1 MPCPN
6 KGWPDNERST
16 LHDAKSH
23 ISHQS
28 AAIVQAFAMESKS
41 CNNFISYVELEE
53 HEMQN
58 LEFGILY
65 IFLSYVQVQD
75 ISVKFNDSST
85 NYVQPLGSSRRNSLS
100 ENNIK
105 LLPGESFVTKAQNV
119 LMFSP
124 VSDLNQGT
132 SGILSVTNF
141 KLTFVTTDETNGDDV
156 TRQQNHLYGYMDTC
170 LTNIEDIYVTVG
182 DKKRKLLPGNIV
194 PSKVK
199 GIFIICKMW
208 ILEFTN
214 VVVLFQIFTHRRWE
228 KSVASIVTLCFPQQ
242 ARPVIW
248 LRLSVSIS
256 DKEAYYSSLDKAVRL
271 FRDISDWH
279 NELER
284 TIRNEKFRK
293 CWRLSTVN
301 VDFKL
306 CRSLS
311 RYIIIPASIT
321 DSQLID
327 AAKRFQGNR
336 PPIWSWSNARGA
348 ALVKMPELSPL
359 VTNRIQENIMFENV
373 RKSHPQKMPPVVL
386 ELNKGISV
394 KLIAIAFSK
403 FASLCSPENI
413 RQFWLQDNN
422 FYSLVENTKWLKYVS
437 YCLQKAVEACEHL
450 HLGLSVILQGN
461 DATINQSFVR
471 RPSTNLVFLEGAG
484 TDLCCIVSS
493 LVQLLLDP
501 YFRTINGFQSLLQK
515 EWVAS
520 GHPFCDRLGHICKR
534 TSEKSPLLLLY
545 LDCVWQLSQ
554 QFPAEFEFTE
564 TYLTTLWDAAHVSI
578 FDTFIFN
585 CEKDRVAA
593 ATDPDRPLVLRSVW
607 DWREQFNEQDILLFD
622 NPLYNPHE
630 ADSKE
635 KHVIKPLYNVANLEL
650 WSQCYFRWIPTLEI
664 HNGGQN
670 HIELYARLLRNDVN
684 QLKMSING
692 NCGSPIDK
700 SNSCSV
706 QMNIDSFYPFSN
718 RKSGN
723 IVSTPIMNSS
733 ILATKSL
740 LEAQS
745 LITAT
750 D

>member
-1 MPCPN
+1 
-6 KGWPDNERST
+6 
-16 LHDAKSH
+16 
-23 ISHQS
+23 
-28 AAIVQAFAMESKS
+28 MESKS
-41 CNNFISYVELEE
+41 CNNFISYVGLEE
-53 HEMQN
+53 HEM
-58 LEFGILY
+58 
-65 IFLSYVQVQD
+65 
-75 ISVKFNDSST
+75 
-85 NYVQPLGSSRRNSLS
+85 QPLGSSRRNSVS

-105 LLPGESFVTKAQNV
+105 LLPGEIFITKAQNV

-156 TRQQNHLYGYMDTC
+156 ARQQNHLYGYMDTC

-182 DKKRKLLPGNIV
+182 DKKRKLIPGNIV

-199 GIFIICKMW
+199 GIFIICKNLRTW
-208 ILEFTN
+208 SFSFKFSPIGDGKNLLQALLHHAFPSRHQL
-214 VVVLFQIFTHRRWE
+214 LFGYDYQ
-228 KSVASIVTLCFPQQ
+228 
-242 ARPVIW
+242 
-248 LRLSVSIS
+248 
-256 DKEAYYSSLDKAVRL
+256 EAYYSSLDKAVRL

-284 TIRNEKFRK
+284 TIHNEKLRK
-293 CWRLSTVN
+293 FWRLSTVN
-301 VDFKL
+301 IDFKL

-321 DSQLID
+321 DGQLID

-348 ALVKMPELSPL
+348 ALVKMSELSPL

-373 RKSHPQKMPPVVL
+373 RKSHPQKMPPIVL

-394 KLIAIAFSK
+394 KLIALAFSK
-403 FASLCSPENI
+403 FVSLCSPENI

-422 FYSLVENTKWLKYVS
+422 FYSLVENTKWLKHVS

-450 HLGLSVILQGN
+450 HLGFSVILQ
-461 DATINQSFVR
+461 
-471 RPSTNLVFLEGAG
+471 EGAG

-515 EWVAS
+515 EWVAG
-520 GHPFCDRLGHICKR
+520 GHPFCDRLGHISKR

-593 ATDPDRPLVLRSVW
+593 ATDPEKPLVLRSVW
-607 DWREQFNEQDILLFD
+607 DWREQFSDQDILLFD
-622 NPLYNPHE
+622 NPLYNPRE
-630 ADSKE
+630 TDSKE
-635 KHVIKPLYNVANLEL
+635 KCVIKPLYNVANLEL
-650 WSQCYFRWIPTLEI
+650 WTQCYFRWIPTLEI
-664 HNGGQN
+664 HNGGRN

-684 QLKMSING
+684 QLKMNING
-692 NCGSPIDK
+692 NCGSPTGK
-700 SNSCSV
+700 SNSYSV

-718 RKSGN
+718 KKSGN